1 MGVADESLVSSLRGL
16 SDPASVM
23 RRVVTAALELLP
35 AATGSAVELEDAGDM
50 VYAYAAGSLEPFV
63 GLRLAGRGS
72 LSGLT
77 VELGTTLSC
86 ADTETDDRVDR
97 DACRRVGAR
106 SMVCVPLQSATRRV
120 GVLKVSAA
128 HPSAFSDSDVVTL
141 ADLSSFITTAIA
153 AAGDIGDSATAVLAT
168 SRHRDG
174 RSSGAA
180 AVSGFMAH
188 VLSSPGPRD
197 DATVRRVRDVIEAGH
212 LLIVHQ
218 PIFDVRT
225 GRPVASEALS
235 RVIAEPARPP
245 DQWFADAWRVG
256 LGAELESRAAR
267 LALADLPHLPHDC
280 RLAINCSP
288 QFLEH
293 PLAGEIATWPSL
305 DRIVLEITE
314 HVDAEDFA
322 RTRDVLQPL
331 RERGLRIAM
340 DDAGNGYSSLRR
352 LIDLA
357 PDVIKLDVALVRGI
371 DVDPVRRSLARAIV
385 DFAHDVGADVVA
397 EGVEV
402 DAELDT
408 LVGLGIFTIQGF
420 LLARPGPVEHVA
432 PIGAPG
438 RAPS

>member
-1 MGVADESLVSSLRGL
+1 MADESLVSSLRGL
-16 SDPASVM
+16 SDPARVM

-63 GLRLAGRGS
+63 GLRLAGGGS

-86 ADTETDDRVDR
+86 TDTEADDRVDR

-120 GVLKVSAA
+120 GVLKVSAP
-128 HPSAFSDSDVVTL
+128 HPNAFSDGDVATL
-141 ADLSSFITTAIA
+141 ADLSSFITTAIS

-168 SRHRDG
+168 SRSRDG
-174 RSSGAA
+174 RSSGA

-188 VLSSPGPRD
+188 VLSSPGTRD
-197 DATVRRVRDVIEAGH
+197 DDAVHRVRDVIEAGQI
-212 LLIVHQ
+212 LIVHQ

-235 RVIAEPARPP
+235 RIIAEPARPP
-245 DQWFADAWRVG
+245 DQWFAEAWRVG
-256 LGAELESRAAR
+256 LGAELESLAAR
-267 LALADLPHLPHDC
+267 LALEDLPHLPPDC

-288 QFLEH
+288 SFLEH
-293 PLAGEIATWPSL
+293 PLAGGLATWPSL

-322 RTRDVLQPL
+322 RTRDFLQPL

-352 LIDLA
+352 MIDLA

-385 DFAHDVGADVVA
+385 DFARDVGADVVA
-397 EGVEV
+397 EGVEA
-402 DAELDT
+402 DAELET
-408 LVGLGIFTIQGF
+408 LVELGICTIQGF

-432 PIGAPG
+432 PIGTSVRP
-438 RAPS
+438 PS